1 MSIIH
6 ITETTSTNEY
16 LSELQ
21 KKEKLEEGTI
31 VWTDFQTAG
40 KGQTGNSW
48 ESDPNKNLLFS
59 ILFYP
64 DFLEAAEQF
73 ILSQAISLAIVD
85 TLKPLLKNKTVSI
98 KWPNDIYVGNK
109 KMVGI
114 LIENTIKGSSIDTCI
129 AGIGINVNQEIFKSN
144 TPNPVSLK
152 QLTGE
157 TYPLDDL
164 LKTLQNNLLTRYV
177 ELCNNN
183 ETITVLDYKENL
195 FRKNGYYP
203 YKSSDSVFEAKIKS
217 VLPSGHL
224 VLEKKNG
231 EILKFA
237 FKEVQFLF

>member
-6 ITETTSTNEY
+6 LSETTSTNNY

-48 ESDPNKNLLFS
+48 ESEPTKNLLFS

-73 ILSQAISLAIVD
+73 ILSQAVSLAIVD
-85 TLKPLLKNKTVSI
+85 TLKPLLKNETVSI

-114 LIENTIKGSSIDTCI
+114 LIENTIKGSSIDTSI
-129 AGIGINVNQEIFKSN
+129 AGIGINVNQEIFRSN
-144 TPNPVSLK
+144 APNPVSLK

-157 TYPLDDL
+157 TYKLDDL
-164 LKTLQNNLLTRYV
+164 LKTLQNNLLTRYA

-183 ETITVLDYKENL
+183 ETNTVLGYKENL
-195 FRKNGYYP
+195 FRKEGYYP
-203 YKSSDSVFEAKIKS
+203 YKSGNSVFEAKIKA

-224 VLEKKNG
+224 VLEEKNG
-231 EILKFA
+231 TILKFA

>member
-6 ITETTSTNEY
+6 IQETTSTNEY

-31 VWTDFQTAG
+31 IWTDFQTAG

-48 ESDPNKNLLFS
+48 ESEPNKNLLFS

-73 ILSQAISLAIVD
+73 ILSQAVSLAIVD
-85 TLKPLLKNKTVSI
+85 TLKPLLKNETVSI

-109 KMVGI
+109 KIVGI
-114 LIENTIKGSSIDTCI
+114 LIENTIRGSSIDTCI
-129 AGIGINVNQEIFKSN
+129 AGIGINVNQEIFRSSA
-144 TPNPVSLK
+144 PNPVSLK

-157 TYPLDDL
+157 TYLLDDL

-183 ETITVLDYKENL
+183 ETITVLDYEENL
-195 FRKNGYYP
+195 FRKDGYYP
-203 YKSSDSVFEAKIKS
+203 YKSGDRVFEAKIKS

-224 VLEKKNG
+224 VLEEKNG